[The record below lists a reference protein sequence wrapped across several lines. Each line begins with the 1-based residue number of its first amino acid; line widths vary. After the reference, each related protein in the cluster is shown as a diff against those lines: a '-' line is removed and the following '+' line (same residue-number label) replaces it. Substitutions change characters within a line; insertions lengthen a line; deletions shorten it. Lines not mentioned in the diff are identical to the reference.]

1 MDTNHKLNVSN
12 TKFKLGFDRRARVY
26 PNVPI
31 TKEETAKPKE
41 EEKVSS

>member
-1 MDTNHKLNVSN
+1 MDANHKLNVSN
-12 TKFKLGFDRRARVY
+12 TNFKLGFDRRARVY
-26 PNVPI
+26 PNVPE